1 MSCCITTSPNPNEI
15 ATRKGTSKIT
25 DIIDGRINTNRPV
38 RGEVRG

>member
-25 DIIDGRINTNRPV
+25 DIIDGRINRPV